1 MEFSYL
7 LPPLALFEIYIYS
20 QIDSRRLT
28 LPDNLDTKDLEKQSK
43 QLQIQI
49 HADEKRLKETTTDYK
64 YIHDFFQRLPLWNIF
79 LPDAYNSN
87 QISSI
92 AFTLFFIL
100 LTIFVYRKSS
110 KLGEYRG
117 YLKIGTSFISTI
129 FIYGLIRY
137 RINAGQMFLSVDEF
151 IYVVLATLLFCSL
164 VSLLSPDY
172 TKFSIYATTF
182 VLLLFMVYDRWND
195 YYLLKYFN
203 IGGSF
208 NELEGTITN
217 NLANRIRQSSES
229 LHQEYKK
236 HQFLDILISLTI
248 LLIMIWSIRKIRRN
262 VSKGSQGNSSSSSSS
277 PSSSSFS
284 SSSSSASSSSS
295 SSASSSSSG
304 DYVWHL

>member
-7 LPPLALFEIYIYS
+7 LPPLALFEIYMYS

-28 LPDNLDTKDLEKQSK
+28 LPDNLDTTDLEKQSK

-49 HADEKRLKETTTDYK
+49 HADDKRLKESRTDYK
-64 YIHDFFQRLPLWNIF
+64 YIYDFLQRLPLWNIF

-92 AFTLFFIL
+92 VFTLIFIL

-110 KLGEYRG
+110 ELEKYRDS
-117 YLKIGTSFISTI
+117 LKIGTSFIATI
-129 FIYGLIRY
+129 FIYGLVRY
-137 RINAGQMFLSVDEF
+137 RINAGQMILSVDEF

-164 VSLLSPDY
+164 VTLLTPIDY

-195 YYLLKYFN
+195 YYLLKYFH

-236 HQFLDILISLTI
+236 HQFLDILISVTI
-248 LLIMIWSIRKIRRN
+248 LLIMIWSIRKIRRKSTQESTSLN
-262 VSKGSQGNSSSSSSS
+262 LNIHSNFLNSITRFFNNYSKFN
-277 PSSSSFS
+277 F
-284 SSSSSASSSSS
+284 
-295 SSASSSSSG
+295 
-304 DYVWHL
+304 LN

>member
-7 LPPLALFEIYIYS
+7 LPPLALFEIYMYS

-28 LPDNLDTKDLEKQSK
+28 LPDNLDTTDLEKQSK

-49 HADEKRLKETTTDYK
+49 HADDKRLKESRTDYK
-64 YIHDFFQRLPLWNIF
+64 YIYDFLQRLPLWNIF

-92 AFTLFFIL
+92 VFTLIFIL

-110 KLGEYRG
+110 ELEKYRDS
-117 YLKIGTSFISTI
+117 LKIGTSFIATI
-129 FIYGLIRY
+129 FIYGLVRY
-137 RINAGQMFLSVDEF
+137 RINAGQMILSVDEF

-164 VSLLSPDY
+164 VTLLTPIDY

-195 YYLLKYFN
+195 YYLLKYFH

-236 HQFLDILISLTI
+236 HQFLDILISVTI
-248 LLIMIWSIRKIRRN
+248 LLIMIWSIRKIRRKSTQE
-262 VSKGSQGNSSSSSSS
+262 SKSLNLNIHSNFLNSITRFFNNYSK
-277 PSSSSFS
+277 FNF
-284 SSSSSASSSSS
+284 
-295 SSASSSSSG
+295 
-304 DYVWHL
+304 LN

>member
-7 LPPLALFEIYIYS
+7 LPPLALFEIYMYS

-49 HADEKRLKETTTDYK
+49 HADEKRLKESKTDYK

-100 LTIFVYRKSS
+100 LTIFVYQKSS
-110 KLGEYRG
+110 KLDEYRK
-117 YLKIGTSFISTI
+117 YLKIGTSFIATI
-129 FIYGLIRY
+129 FMYGLIRY

-164 VSLLSPDY
+164 VSLLSPIDY
-172 TKFSIYATTF
+172 TKFSIYTATF
-182 VLLLFMVYDRWND
+182 VFLLFIVYERWND

-248 LLIMIWSIRKIRRN
+248 LLIMIWSIGKIKRSTQGTTESTN
-262 VSKGSQGNSSSSSSS
+262 ININSKFLESITKFFNNYSKLN
-277 PSSSSFS
+277 FN
-284 SSSSSASSSSS
+284 
-295 SSASSSSSG
+295 
-304 DYVWHL
+304 